1 MSDITWHVEMR
12 VIKDLKEYHKN
23 PRKITNAQFDHLKV
37 SLTKFGLID
46 LPFIN
51 LDNTIIGGHQR
62 LKVLQKMGYK
72 ECNVN
77 VPSRQLNDKEVEE
90 LNYRHNENGGFFD
103 YDMLA
108 NKYEMTDLMLWGDN
122 PLKAEEVQPK
132 AKKAKAIFEFKTQEA
147 LQSAVESLQELS
159 LILDAN
165 LKIKD

>member
-1 MSDITWHVEMR
+1 MSEVTWHIESRM
-12 VIKDLKEYHKN
+12 IKDLKSYHKN
-23 PRKITNAQFDHLKV
+23 PRKITNTQFDHLKT

-51 LDNTIIGGHQR
+51 LDGTVIGGHQR
-62 LKVLQKMGYK
+62 LRAMQKMGHK

-77 VPSRQLNDKEVEE
+77 VASRQLSEKEVEE

-108 NKYEMTDLMLWGDN
+108 NQYEIADLLAWGDN
-122 PLKAEEVQPK
+122 PLKEEAEPK

-147 LQSAVESLQELS
+147 LKSAVESLHELS